1 MKKFLLS
8 IALILVTFMSQAQV
22 VQLSGPRV
30 GGTIVTPGAS
40 SFFIQVGDF
49 PSDDNWIANYKAW
62 NPSSSFIS
70 QYGWQLETKFIDSED
85 IAGLVEW
92 VFLVGGMEKGLFL
105 PSVSSLFG
113 MRTQSGVEAAFGPN
127 LSLSGIAMVFALG
140 ITIKTGNLNIPINL
154 SFVPGKK
161 QTKEGYEEY
170 INYDNYN
177 DQGAPVPITVPGVPD
192 LDYNTGSR
200 ISLTMGFN
208 LAK

>member
-1 MKKFLLS
+1 MNKFLLS
-8 IALILVTFMSQAQV
+8 IALILISFMAQAQV
-22 VQLSGPRV
+22 VKLSGPRV
-30 GGTIVTPGAS
+30 GGTIVTPGSS
-40 SFFIQVGDF
+40 SFFIQGGDL
-49 PSDDNWIANYKAW
+49 PDSDNYWTANYEAW
-62 NPSSSFIS
+62 EQSSSFIS

-85 IAGLVEW
+85 FAGLVEW

-113 MRTQSGVEAAFGPN
+113 MRTKSGVEAAFGPN
-127 LSLSGIAMVFALG
+127 LSLSGVSMVFAVG

-161 QTKEGYEEY
+161 QTVEAQTY
-170 INYDNYN
+170 YD
-177 DQGAPVPITVPGVPD
+177 PVPE

-200 ISLTMGFN
+200 ISLTLGFN

>member
-1 MKKFLLS
+1 MNKFLLS
-8 IALILVTFMSQAQV
+8 IALILISFMAQAQV
-22 VQLSGPRV
+22 VKLSGPRV
-30 GGTIVTPGAS
+30 GGTFVTPGAS
-40 SFFIQVGDF
+40 SFFIQGGDF
-49 PSDDNWIANYKAW
+49 PSSSQWRTDYQDWEQ
-62 NPSSSFIS
+62 SSSFIT

-85 IAGLVEW
+85 FAGLVEW

-113 MRTQSGVEAAFGPN
+113 MRTKNGVEAAFGPN
-127 LSLSGIAMVFALG
+127 VSLSGVAMVLAIG
-140 ITIKTGNLNIPINL
+140 ITVKTGQLNIPINL

-161 QTKEGYEEY
+161 QTIEERTE
-170 INYDNYN
+170 YN
-177 DQGAPVPITVPGVPD
+177 GEVLPE

>member
-1 MKKFLLS
+1 MNKYLLS
-8 IALILVTFMSQAQV
+8 IALILIALMSQAQV
-22 VQLSGPRV
+22 VKLSGPRV

-85 IAGLVEW
+85 FAGLVEW

-113 MRTQSGVEAAFGPN
+113 MRTKSGFEAAFGPN
-127 LSLSGIAMVFALG
+127 VSLSGVAMVLAVG
-140 ITIKTGNLNIPINL
+140 ISIKTGDLNIPINL
-154 SFVPGKK
+154 SFVPGKANTNE
-161 QTKEGYEEY
+161 QPGY
-170 INYDNYN
+170 NAYDNLTGEWTYYE
-177 DQGAPVPITVPGVPD
+177 GTSK
-192 LDYNTGSR
+192 DYNTGSR
-200 ISLTMGFN
+200 VSLTMGFN
-208 LAK
+208 LAR